1 LNNKFIS
8 GIYHSILRFLPYVF
22 AACEHGSFHRGAL
35 ALGVE
40 ASALSRRIHDI
51 ETALGFDIFQRL
63 HNGVRLTSQGSDWLN
78 GVRPH
83 YEALRDKTALAS
95 SAAKDNSILHIG
107 VSAPLGNGN
116 IVELLN
122 RACENGS
129 TASSVLVD
137 GPCSSHRLGILRRQL
152 DVAFVWD
159 CCPDKGCRSE
169 ILWQDRLFVC
179 LPAGHRL
186 LACDELRWSDLQGER
201 LLVPQGKSG
210 PLFDPCLLK
219 RIGEIEPGPEIEHCD
234 AAQVTVLT
242 KIMLGA
248 GFSIAGHALA
258 RSILPG
264 IAWRPLAGENSAIA
278 VKAIWLE
285 SNAKPLLHRLLVRA
299 RNMVEK
305 REQPRL
311 S

>member
-1 LNNKFIS
+1 MHSKFIR
-8 GIYHSILRFLPYVF
+8 GIDYSILRFLHYVF

-40 ASALSRRIHDI
+40 ASALSRRVHDI
-51 ETALGFDIFQRL
+51 EAALGFDIFQRF
-63 HNGVRLTSQGSDWLN
+63 HDGVRLTSQGSDWLN

-107 VSAPLGNGN
+107 VSAPLGNGD
-116 IVELLN
+116 IVELLY
-122 RACENGS
+122 RAGENGS

-137 GPCSSHRLGILRRQL
+137 GPCSFHRLGVLRRQL

-169 ILWQDRLFVC
+169 ILWRDRLFVC
-179 LPAGHRL
+179 LPASHRL
-186 LACDELRWSDLQGER
+186 LACDELRWSDLQGEC

-210 PLFDPCLLK
+210 PLFDPCLLE
-219 RIGEIEPGPEIEHCD
+219 RIRKTERGVEIEHCD

-242 KIMLGA
+242 KIILGE
-248 GFSIAGHALA
+248 GFSIAGRGLA
-258 RSILPG
+258 RSVLPG
-264 IAWRPLAGENSAIA
+264 VAWRPLAGENSAIA

-299 RNMVEK
+299 RNMGEN
-305 REQPRL
+305 RGE

>member
-1 LNNKFIS
+1 MNSKTIGRNS
-8 GIYHSILRFLPYVF
+8 HSILRFLHYVF
-22 AACEHGSFHRGAL
+22 AASEHGSFHRGAL

-40 ASALSRRIHDI
+40 TSALSRRIHDI
-51 ETALGFDIFQRL
+51 EVTLGFDIFERL

-107 VSAPLGNGN
+107 VSAPLGNGD
-116 IVELLN
+116 IVELLY
-122 RACENGS
+122 RAGENGAM
-129 TASSVLVD
+129 ASSLLVD
-137 GPCSSHRLGILRRQL
+137 GPCSLHRLGVLRRQL

-169 ILWQDRLFVC
+169 ILWRDRLFVC
-179 LPAGHRL
+179 LPATHRL
-186 LACDELRWSDLQGER
+186 LTRAELCWSDLEGER

-210 PLFDPCLLK
+210 PLFDPCLLD

-258 RSILPG
+258 RSVLPG

-285 SNAKPLLHRLLVRA
+285 SNAKPPLHRLLVRA
-299 RNMVEK
+299 RNIVEN
-305 REQPRL
+305 REQP
-311 S
+311 

>member
-1 LNNKFIS
+1 MNSKFIGS
-8 GIYHSILRFLPYVF
+8 KSHSILRFLHYAF
-22 AACEHGSFHRGAL
+22 AASEHGSFHRGAL

-40 ASALSRRIHDI
+40 TSALSRRIHDI
-51 ETALGFDIFQRL
+51 EVTLGFDIFERL

-107 VSAPLGNGN
+107 VSAPLGNGD
-116 IVELLN
+116 IVELLY
-122 RACENGS
+122 RAGENGS
-129 TASSVLVD
+129 MASSVLVD
-137 GPCSSHRLGILRRQL
+137 GPCSLHRLGVLRRQL

-169 ILWQDRLFVC
+169 ILWRDRLFVC
-179 LPAGHRL
+179 LPATHRL
-186 LACDELRWSDLQGER
+186 LTRAELCWSDLEGER

-210 PLFDPCLLK
+210 PLFDPCLLD

-258 RSILPG
+258 RSVLPG

-278 VKAIWLE
+278 VKAIWLD

-299 RNMVEK
+299 RNMGENR
-305 REQPRL
+305 RE